1 MPSNPMACEALAAN
15 GKALA
20 IMGVASAAVGALP
33 VSIVTTTGALF
44 SDYQARRCR
53 ERLGAK

>member
-1 MPSNPMACEALAAN
+1 MACEALAAN

-20 IMGVASAAVGALP
+20 LMGVASAAVGALP
-33 VSIVTTTGALF
+33 VSIITMTGALY

-53 ERLGAK
+53 ERMGAK